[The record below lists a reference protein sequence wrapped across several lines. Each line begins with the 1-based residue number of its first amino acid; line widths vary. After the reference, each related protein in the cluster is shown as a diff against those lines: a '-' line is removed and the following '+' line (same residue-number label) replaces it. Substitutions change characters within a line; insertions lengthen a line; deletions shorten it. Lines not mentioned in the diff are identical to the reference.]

1 MIFLIK
7 IVILSIRIFSVDS
20 MDTYESLEA
29 NNKIN
34 ERYASGFLSQYPPE
48 KAFQI
53 LDAKCNVCHRRK
65 NKNRIFTKVNMNTW
79 ANDIYEQVYVKKRM
93 PKGNKIKLSSL
104 ENQELLS
111 WISSIKND

>member
-7 IVILSIRIFSVDS
+7 ILILSIRIFSVDS

-29 NNKIN
+29 NNQLN
-34 ERYASGFLSQYPPE
+34 ERYTSGFLSQYPPE
-48 KAFQI
+48 KVYQI
-53 LDAKCNVCHRRK
+53 LDEKCNVCHRRK

-93 PKGNKIKLSSL
+93 PKGGKIKLSAQ
-104 ENQELLS
+104 EYQELLS
-111 WISSIKND
+111 WISSIKNN